1 MISYNHFFSF
11 STTFSSTIIQS
22 VIILFCI
29 SRKQKR
35 DKECGVTMMFDTK
48 NNTFTRT
55 GSFRQQGITERLER
69 GIDVGPTAKAPP
81 PNPFAIERPHA
92 TPGMLQRQ
100 GSCRG

>member
-1 MISYNHFFSF
+1 
-11 STTFSSTIIQS
+11 
-22 VIILFCI
+22 
-29 SRKQKR
+29 
-35 DKECGVTMMFDTK
+35 MMFDAK

-69 GIDVGPTAKAPP
+69 GVDVVSATKSTA

-92 TPGMLQRQ
+92 TPSMLQRQ

>member
-1 MISYNHFFSF
+1 
-11 STTFSSTIIQS
+11 
-22 VIILFCI
+22 
-29 SRKQKR
+29 
-35 DKECGVTMMFDTK
+35 MMFDTK

-69 GIDVGPTAKAPP
+69 GIDVGSTPKAPP

>member
-1 MISYNHFFSF
+1 
-11 STTFSSTIIQS
+11 
-22 VIILFCI
+22 
-29 SRKQKR
+29 
-35 DKECGVTMMFDTK
+35 MMFDTK

-69 GIDVGPTAKAPP
+69 GIDVGPTSKAPAQ
-81 PNPFAIERPHA
+81 NPFAIERPHA